1 MQNVLS
7 RRDAL
12 LLGVSLATSAA
23 MPRQALAAPLDQRLL
38 TSFQE
43 ALAAPDFE
51 AAERAWG
58 RAIGIAPNNG
68 PALSNRGTVRLQNGR
83 RAIG

>member
-12 LLGVSLATSAA
+12 LLGVSLAATAA

-38 TSFQE
+38 MAFQE

-51 AAERAWG
+51 AAERAWS
-58 RAIGIAPNNG
+58 RAIAIAPKNG
-68 PALSNRGTVRLQNGR
+68 PASSNRGTVRLQNGR